1 MAFGR
6 PIVSMV
12 TDRRRLA
19 DPSPAALV
27 RLAAAAAHA
36 GVDLIQIREPDLDD
50 RELLDLSR
58 RIAAAIR
65 AAAAT
70 LVVNDRMDV
79 ALAAGAGG
87 VHLRADSI
95 GADRIRVLAPSGFVI
110 GRSVHSVAEALAAE
124 QSGVD
129 YVTMGTVF
137 PSRSKAGPVRLSG
150 LDGLRAVCAAVSVPV
165 LAIGGV
171 AADKVGDVAAA
182 GAAGISAIGLFS
194 DVLSADRDPD
204 IDAAVGAVVAGVR
217 RAFAAAR
224 P

>member
-36 GVDLIQIREPDLDD
+36 GVDLIQIRERDLDD

-65 AAAAT
+65 ATAAT

-95 GADRIRVLAPSGFVI
+95 GADRMRALAPSGFVI
-110 GRSVHSVAEALAAE
+110 GRSVHSVDEARAAE

-137 PSRSKAGPVRLSG
+137 PSRSKAGPARLSG
-150 LDGLRAVCAAVSVPV
+150 LDGLRAVCGAVSVPV

-204 IDAAVGAVVAGVR
+204 IAAALGAVVAGVR
-217 RAFAAAR
+217 REFAAAG